1 MHKIKYKLFK
11 ELSRKQYLDGKELRE
26 LLLIDFLDESD
37 LRKFLYELQKQ
48 DLITINRLYKKE
60 STKNNLKKKLEDN
73 QIRQLYDVSFTDI
86 GRDKLAEYEKELQKE
101 RRIVKNDKVARILS
115 ILSLIISFI
124 AFVLS
129 LVLSI
134 LTNC

>member
-26 LLLIDFLDESD
+26 LLLID
-37 LRKFLYELQKQ
+37 FLYELQKQ